1 MSSTKSRISPHFAHM
16 SHSHSSQDL
25 SPDVIPQSGQSL
37 SLPPPAPMFVYPTCF
52 TLPFYTLFMSRLL
65 NSTTRAGRMGE
76 SQSSGATRS
85 RRKGSRRISG
95 TRCACARDSMSA
107 RALTRAAI
115 TSNAQSS
122 ARVRGPRGRCPQYP
136 QCQGSQSEIKHTDT
150 APTLALCLC
159 VLWYIYIYV
168 YEAWRC
174 LERAS

>member
-1 MSSTKSRISPHFAHM
+1 
-16 SHSHSSQDL
+16 
-25 SPDVIPQSGQSL
+25 
-37 SLPPPAPMFVYPTCF
+37 MFVYPTCF

-159 VLWYIYIYV
+159 VLWYIYIYMSMKHGDV
-168 YEAWRC
+168 SKGLAEASEHAAPMFIYRIPVRTTSTC
-174 LERAS
+174 SCTYLLYTSIQVLLHS